1 MDIIKCKDAKSV
13 DMGISKHDLEQIL
26 STLHFGRLVVYPTE
40 TVYGL
45 GADPFDETAVKKV
58 FIAKRRPFDMPL
70 SIAVHNISVADRI
83 AELDENAYR
92 LAKAFLPGPLTLLV
106 KKRPILPD
114 IVTASLP
121 EVGIRIP
128 DHPVALR
135 MLEEF
140 GPIISTSANVHSH
153 PNPTTVEN
161 AIADLGTSVAT
172 YVDGGPCKVGTPSTI
187 VQIIDGVV
195 EVIRY
200 GAISKEKIEDV
211 LAR

>member
-1 MDIIKCKDAKSV
+1 MDIVKCKEGKDDAG
-13 DMGISKHDLEQIL
+13 MSKDDLEHIL
-26 STLHFGRLVVYPTE
+26 STLRFGLLVVYPTE

-45 GADPFDETAVKKV
+45 GADPFDETAVKRV

-70 SIAVHNISVADRI
+70 SIAVNDISVADQI

-114 IVTASLP
+114 IVTASMP

-135 MLEEF
+135 ILEEF

-153 PNPTTVEN
+153 PNPVEVEA
-161 AIADLGTSVAT
+161 AIADMGKSVAT

-187 VQIIDGVV
+187 VQIVDGVV
-195 EVIRY
+195 EVIRH
-200 GAISKEKIEDV
+200 GAIPKKKIEDV
-211 LAR
+211 LVR

>member
-45 GADPFDETAVKKV
+45 GADPFDETAVKRV

-172 YVDGGPCKVGTPSTI
+172 YVDGGPCKLGTPSTI

>member
-45 GADPFDETAVKKV
+45 GADPFDETAVKRV

>member
-1 MDIIKCKDAKSV
+1 MDIIKCKDAKGAE
-13 DMGISKHDLEQIL
+13 MGVSKHELEQIL
-26 STLHFGRLVVYPTE
+26 SSLHFGRLVVYPTE

-45 GADPFDETAVKKV
+45 GADPFDETAVKRV
-58 FIAKRRPFDMPL
+58 YIAKRRPFDMPL
-70 SIAVHNISVADRI
+70 SIAVNDISVADQM

-128 DHPVALR
+128 DHPLALR
-135 MLEEF
+135 LLDEF

-153 PNPTTVEN
+153 PNPTTVET
-161 AIADLGTSVAT
+161 AIADLGNSVAT

-187 VQIIDGVV
+187 VQIIDGTV

-200 GAISKEKIEDV
+200 GAIPKEKIEDV
-211 LAR
+211 LVG

>member
-1 MDIIKCKDAKSV
+1 MEIIKCKDAKNAEI
-13 DMGISKHDLEQIL
+13 GISKHEMEHIL
-26 STLHFGRLVVYPTE
+26 STLRFGRLVVYPTE
-40 TVYGL
+40 TIYGL

-70 SIAVHNISVADRI
+70 SIAVHEMSVAEQI
-83 AELDENAYR
+83 ADLDENVYR

-106 KKRPILPD
+106 KKRPLLPD
-114 IVTASLP
+114 IITSSLP

-153 PNPTTVEN
+153 PNPTIIET
-161 AIADLGTSVAT
+161 AIADLGNSVAT
-172 YVDGGPCKVGTPSTI
+172 YVDCGPCKVGQPSTI
-187 VQIIDGVV
+187 VQIIDGTV

-200 GAISKEKIEDV
+200 GAIPKEKIEDV
-211 LAR
+211 LVR

>member
-1 MDIIKCKDAKSV
+1 MDIIKCKDAKNAEV
-13 DMGISKHDLEQIL
+13 GLSKHDLEQVL
-26 STLHFGRLVVYPTE
+26 STLRFGKLIVYPTE

-45 GADPFDETAVKKV
+45 GADPFDETAVKRV

-70 SIAVHNISVADRI
+70 SLAVHDIEVAGQI

-114 IVTASLP
+114 IVTSSFP
-121 EVGIRIP
+121 EVGIRVP

-135 MLEEF
+135 LLEEF
-140 GPIISTSANVHSH
+140 GPIISTSANQHSH
-153 PNPTTVEN
+153 PNPTTVET
-161 AIADLGTSVAT
+161 AIADLGNSVSM
-172 YVDGGPCKVGTPSTI
+172 YVDGGQCKVGTPSTI
-187 VQIIDGVV
+187 VQITDGVV

-200 GAISKEKIEDV
+200 GAIPKEKIEDV
-211 LAR
+211 LVR

>member
-1 MDIIKCKDAKSV
+1 MDIVKCKEGKDDAG
-13 DMGISKHDLEQIL
+13 MSKDDLEHIL
-26 STLHFGRLVVYPTE
+26 STLRFGLLVVYPTE

-45 GADPFDETAVKKV
+45 GADPFDETAVKRV

-70 SIAVHNISVADRI
+70 SIAVNDISVADQI

-114 IVTASLP
+114 IVTASMP

-135 MLEEF
+135 ILEEF

-153 PNPTTVEN
+153 PNPVEVEA
-161 AIADLGTSVAT
+161 AIADMGKSVAT

-187 VQIIDGVV
+187 VQIVDGVV
-195 EVIRY
+195 EVIRH
-200 GAISKEKIEDV
+200 GAIPKEKIEDV
-211 LAR
+211 LVR

>member
-1 MDIIKCKDAKSV
+1 MDIIKIKEGKGAEGG
-13 DMGISKHDLEQIL
+13 MSKHDLEHIL
-26 STLHFGRLVVYPTE
+26 STLRFGRLVVYPTE

-45 GADPFDETAVKKV
+45 GADPFDETAVKRV
-58 FIAKRRPFDMPL
+58 FLAKRRPFDMPL
-70 SIAVHNISVADRI
+70 SIAVSDISVAEHV

-106 KKRPILPD
+106 KKRPVLPD

-135 MLEEF
+135 MLEDF
-140 GPIISTSANVHSH
+140 GPIVSTSANVHSH
-153 PNPTTVEN
+153 PNPVTVEE
-161 AIADLGTSVAT
+161 AMADLGQSVAT

-187 VQIIDGVV
+187 VQIIDGTV

-200 GAISKEKIEDV
+200 GAIPKEKIEDV
-211 LAR
+211 LVR

>member
-1 MDIIKCKDAKSV
+1 MDIIKCKDSKSA
-13 DMGISKHDLEQIL
+13 DIGISKHDLEQIL

-45 GADPFDETAVKKV
+45 GADPFDETAVKRV

-70 SIAVHNISVADRI
+70 SIAVHNISVADQI

-172 YVDGGPCKVGTPSTI
+172 YVDGGPCKLGTPSTI